1 MPIDSLRV
9 PLGLFLISLV
19 LFIGASVFRKRTL
32 YTVSGTVNDDGFGEE
47 RQISYGVIFVAPPNL
62 KLKPEGRCTYKL
74 TAQTT
79 SYCTLDVH
87 GMLMGDRLRW
97 WASGAVPENSDPRSP
112 WEKFDAW
119 QKIFGITTILSAIGL
134 VADLFGIWQFIF
146 PKGQ

>member
-1 MPIDSLRV
+1 MT
-9 PLGLFLISLV
+9 GLEKKGR
-19 LFIGASVFRKRTL
+19 FI
-32 YTVSGTVNDDGFGEE
+32 
-47 RQISYGVIFVAPPNL
+47 APPNL

-97 WASGAVPENSDPRSP
+97 WASGAVPENSDPRSL